1 MRGTLENVKSAT
13 KVPLGLPDAL
23 LRKFRIYAATRNQS
37 MTSLAAQAIRD
48 LMERDQQ
55 TAAAKR
61 RFLGRIRNAP
71 DRGTG
76 GTIRWTRDELHER

>member
-1 MRGTLENVKSAT
+1 MSETTNVTLS
-13 KVPLGLPDAL
+13 LPDTL

-48 LMERDQQ
+48 LMERDEQ

-61 RFLGRIRNAP
+61 RFLERIRNAP

-76 GTIRWTRDELHER
+76 ARKWTREEMHER